1 MIEFSQ
7 IQYKDFYSLR
17 SFGVELEMGHV
28 VSKSKIAFLIKS
40 VSNKE
45 INVSK
50 YQLSNQNN
58 FWHIKDDATCGIFG
72 RRGPK
77 GVEVA
82 SYIANGLQDIDHIAT
97 VARFL
102 SLSGCRVNDNC
113 GLHIHAEIKDFD
125 VRSAGI
131 LLAYWLKLENWIE
144 NLLPKRRRKNKYCK
158 KLSDTK
164 VFDRNQ
170 YWDPQDLFVFFAP
183 TNLNT
188 YENEDRRV
196 NLNFVNFVKSIVT
209 GNNLRKTLEL
219 RCPEGTL
226 DYREIKFWLYFYL
239 NFLDYCKDKQMPD
252 DLKEIKKIDE
262 VLYVL
267 GLSHNKETFY
277 IFGQILHETR
287 IWFLKRLI
295 QYGNS
300 DFQKQAQKKL
310 DFLFENLTLEK

>member
-1 MIEFSQ
+1 MRYSQ
-7 IQYKDFYSLR
+7 VKYKNFNSSR

-28 VSKSKIAFLIKS
+28 ISKSKISYLIKS

-45 INVSK
+45 INISK

-58 FWHIKDDATCGIFG
+58 FWHVKDDATCGIFG
-72 RRGPK
+72 RKGPK
-77 GVEVA
+77 GIEVA
-82 SYIANGLQDIDHIAT
+82 SYIASGIEDIDHIAT

-125 VRSAGI
+125 VKNAGV
-131 LLAYWLKLENWIE
+131 LLAYWLKIESWIE
-144 NLLPKRRRKNKYCK
+144 NILPKRRRKNQYCK

-164 VFDRNQ
+164 TFDRNK

-183 TNLNT
+183 TNLNN

-196 NLNFVNFVKSIVT
+196 SLNFVNFVKSIVT

-219 RCPEGTL
+219 RFPEGTL
-226 DYREIKFWLYFYL
+226 DYNEIKSWLLFYL
-239 NFLDYCKDKQMPD
+239 NFLDFCKDKTMPG
-252 DLKEIKKIDE
+252 DLKEIKNLDE
-262 VLYVL
+262 VLFIL
-267 GLSHNKETFY
+267 GLYHEENTFH
-277 IFGQILHETR
+277 IFGKELHETR

-295 QYGNS
+295 QYGETEYK
-300 DFQKQAQKKL
+300 KQSQKKL
-310 DFLFENLTLEK
+310 DFLFENLTFNK